1 MLMNDLMGKLEIVPL
16 KDLIAHEQT
25 IEKNVRDL
33 KEVML
38 NIGRLVD
45 PLIVDKNTKIVLDGT
60 HRRRVLELLDCVN
73 VPCQMVDYNDEGI
86 KIGGWFIAMKKVP
99 LGLDEFK
106 GEEVDYGQ
114 GIRDLNGMN
123 AYFMLVEKK
132 GGKKKCRIFS
142 SDEKNLWGNISEQNA
157 LISRIENDRICF
169 VGDDRADEL
178 LDRGFSMLFRRIF
191 TKEEIVREALAGRPF
206 PPKSTRHL
214 IPGRIIRLNIPL
226 GWLAEEKEVI
236 QRLMEDMIKRRAIE
250 GFVRRYTES
259 VTVIY

>member
-45 PLIVDKNTKIVLDGT
+45 PLIVDKGTKIVLDGT

-73 VPCQMVDYNDEGI
+73 IPCQIVDYNDDGI
-86 KIGGWFIAMKKVP
+86 KIGGWFIAMKDVP

-106 GEEVDYGQ
+106 AEEVDYSQ
-114 GIRDLNGMN
+114 GIRDLNSMS
-123 AYFMLVEKK
+123 AYFMLVEKE
-132 GGKKKCRIFS
+132 GGRKKCKIFNS
-142 SDEKNLWGNISEQNA
+142 NEKNLWGNINEQNA
-157 LISRIENDRICF
+157 LISKIENSKVYF

-178 LDRGFSMLFRRIF
+178 LDRGYSMLFRRIF
-191 TKEEIVREALAGRPF
+191 TKDETVREALAGRPF
-206 PPKSTRHL
+206 PPKSTRHM
-214 IPGRIIRLNIPL
+214 IPGRIIRLNTPL
-226 GWLAEEKEVI
+226 GWLAEDREVVR
-236 QRLMEDMIKRRAIE
+236 RLIEDMLKRRAIE
-250 GFVRRYTES
+250 GFVRRYTEP